1 MEESRADRDMAF
13 EREEAERAEENMEPL
28 DFDDSMLGRINA
40 MKSMVRKDQESDH
53 GAEEHFKSN

>member
-1 MEESRADRDMAF
+1 MAF

-53 GAEEHFKSN
+53 GAEEHFKSNQI